1 VPTVW
6 NALFVPINAT
16 VTSVMAC
23 RLFRELKL
31 DLLINPM
38 ADGVISKVVN
48 RDMGSIPQQGGDVE
62 LGIETTRGVSG
73 NNIYSGEDIELEE
86 REFRTRD

>member
-1 VPTVW
+1 
-6 NALFVPINAT
+6 
-16 VTSVMAC
+16 MAC

-31 DLLINPM
+31 DLLLNPM
-38 ADGVISKVVN
+38 ADGVISKVVD
-48 RDMGSIPQQGGDVE
+48 RDIGSIPQQQSEHTFALYPINEGDVDIN
-62 LGIETTRGVSG
+62 IETTRGVSG